1 MPGTFGLSRHA
12 LKNLKRR
19 PARAA
24 ILVMAIG
31 LLVSALVLGLSFVR
45 RVESS
50 IRKTSDRLGADVLVV
65 PTGSRGSA
73 EDVLIDHRVKGFY
86 MEGGLVDR
94 VRAVPGIARVTAQT
108 YLVTVG
114 GACCDVPDTMVV
126 AFDQESDFV
135 VKPWL
140 GRALKRKLGHGEAL
154 VGSESA
160 LNIGLGLTD
169 VDAVLFG
176 NVFRMVGVLEKT
188 GTGLDTAVFVD
199 QSNVK
204 DLIRKGK
211 PRVAEGQ
218 VSVIFAR
225 VEPGVDPQVVAGRI
239 EDSIVEVDAV
249 ARRDVGKG
257 VLAALGDLS
266 RIFAAFI
273 AVASLMAA
281 CLAWAVF
288 SGIAN
293 ERAREV
299 GILRAIGAT
308 ESHVIRLFLL
318 EVVIVGG
325 LGSTLGVLFGTALS
339 LAPTRGF
346 TILRS
351 VTADLGGA
359 ERAAIAAAGLL
370 VGTGVCVLGALLP
383 IRRAGRIEPFMVLKE
398 E

>member
-1 MPGTFGLSRHA
+1 MPRAFGLSRHA
-12 LKNLKRR
+12 VKNLKRR

-31 LLVSALVLGLSFVR
+31 LLVSALVFGLSFVR

-50 IRKTSDRLGADVLVV
+50 IRKTADRLGADLLVV

-86 MEGGLVDR
+86 MERALLDR
-94 VRAVPGIARVTAQT
+94 VRAVPGIERVTAQT

-140 GRALKRKLGHGEAL
+140 GRALGRKLGRGEAL

-176 NVFRMVGVLEKT
+176 NVFRMVGVLERT
-188 GTGLDTAVFVD
+188 GTGLDNAVFVD
-199 QSNVK
+199 QGNVL

-211 PRVAEGQ
+211 PRVGPDQ
-218 VSVIFAR
+218 VSVVFAR
-225 VEPGVDPQVVAGRI
+225 VDPGVDPQVVAGRI

-249 ARRDVGKG
+249 ARRDVGKS
-257 VLAALGDLS
+257 VLGALGDIS

-325 LGSTLGVLFGTALS
+325 LGSFLGVLSGTAIS
-339 LAPTRGF
+339 LVPARGF
-346 TILRS
+346 AILKNIS
-351 VTADLGGA
+351 ADLGGA
-359 ERAAIAAAGLL
+359 ERLAIAAAGLL

-383 IRRAGRIEPFMVLKE
+383 IRRAGRIEPFTVLKE
-398 E
+398 D